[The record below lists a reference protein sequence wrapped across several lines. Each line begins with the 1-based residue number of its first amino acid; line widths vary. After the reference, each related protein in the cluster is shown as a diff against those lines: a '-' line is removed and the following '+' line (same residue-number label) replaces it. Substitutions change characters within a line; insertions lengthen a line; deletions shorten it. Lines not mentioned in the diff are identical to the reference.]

1 MDTEGSESISSRT
14 FLCVR
19 EVIFKNSNKELGY
32 GTTKQIV
39 TELQSWN
46 PAYLCLHIN
55 RSHFSE
61 H

>member
-1 MDTEGSESISSRT
+1 MATQERESISSRT

-19 EVIFKNSNKELGY
+19 EAIFKNSNKELGHS
-32 GTTKQIV
+32 TTKQIV
-39 TELQSWN
+39 TELQSLN
-46 PAYLCLHIN
+46 PVYLCPHIH